1 MPASEKP
8 PAHAGSVFFRSAPVR
23 TGIYTGVCLSL
34 CFAAWVVV
42 ANRLPFLEP
51 LAFAR
56 NAGAAGLLV
65 LIASVPVL
73 RFYREP
79 SEMLGSSLIGWSLL
93 TLTFWMLCFKFVL
106 LDITYSVFQIFMM
119 GTVVYLIVAT
129 LAWIGTIIRR
139 ARASHISHIHH

>member
-1 MPASEKP
+1 MPISEKL
-8 PAHAGSVFFRSAPVR
+8 PAQAASGYFRSAPVR
-23 TGIYTGVCLSL
+23 TGIWTGVGLSL
-34 CFAAWVVV
+34 CFAAWVVI
-42 ANRLPFLEP
+42 ANRVAFLEP

-65 LIASVPVL
+65 LLASIPVL

-79 SEMLGSSLIGWSLL
+79 GEMLGSSLIGWSLL
-93 TLTFWMLCFKFVL
+93 TLTFWLLCLKFEL
-106 LDITYSVFQIFMM
+106 LNVTYSVFQIFMM